1 MWTPG
6 IIGLVIGVLLL
17 FSIKD
22 DPETAGYPPIDEPA
36 KSEQRP
42 GALHHQ
48 HTRTDHCASVPP
60 SRYPVHAAL
69 ALPDT
74 RCTLSVVARHP
85 LVEASIRPLSQ
96 VLIRG
101 CPTGGV
107 AAKPK
112 AKDERSLVTILVEEC
127 LKSRAVWLFAIS
139 YFL

>member
-6 IIGLVIGVLLL
+6 LIGLVIGLLLL

-36 KSEQRP
+36 KSEQSSAPQPLR
-42 GALHHQ
+42 
-48 HTRTDHCASVPP
+48 HTRCVHCVRVPP
-60 SRYPVHAAL
+60 SRYPMPAVCCRMSPGTPSL
-69 ALPDT
+69 QP
-74 RCTLSVVARHP
+74 
-85 LVEASIRPLSQ
+85 ASATPSQ
-96 VLIRG
+96 DRKWS
-101 CPTGGV
+101 TGGA